1 PPRCPQEWWPSSCR
15 VPAPWRR
22 CSGSWD
28 PSWPWEE
35 VQDVAWG
42 SPCRGPRLGGARG
55 GRVVVIVLDS
65 ADLDSAAAAIAESAG
80 TPPALFPWGGCVVL
94 AQEGVVAP
102 LGRRLRAQL
111 GRLRVGDPLD
121 PGTDVGPL
129 PPTAAPP
136 EELVQAAREEGAEV

>member
-1 PPRCPQEWWPSSCR
+1 GWWLLSCR
-15 VPAPWRR
+15 VPVPWRH

-42 SPCRGPRLGGARG
+42 SPCRGPRLGVARG
-55 GRVVVIVLDS
+55 GRVVVIVLNS

-94 AQEGVVAP
+94 VQEGVVAP
-102 LGRRLRAQL
+102 LGRRLRARL
-111 GRLRVGDPLD
+111 GGLRVGDPLD

-136 EELVQAAREEGAEV
+136 EGLVQAA